1 MLLSQL
7 PPGLTELSLC
17 LGCGRLLSCLV
28 PEGDKQS
35 LVLGQR
41 QVPLS
46 WMPQLA
52 AREQLPVFSI
62 SHLPA

>member
-1 MLLSQL
+1 MLCPRARL
-7 PPGLTELSLC
+7 PPGLTELSVC
-17 LGCGRLLSCLV
+17 WGCGRLLSCLV
-28 PEGDKQS
+28 PKGEKHR

-41 QVPLS
+41 QLPLS

-62 SHLPA
+62 ST